1 MSPLPRAKQFYFTH
15 EKKHIFFPKL
25 TQLLCVPF
33 ILTPVLK
40 YSRQRLLLFSTINLL
55 VRFQAEALLQLDL
68 YLSTLFFPFCYRLV
82 RTYVREH
89 ISVFNKNDRRNLFLS
104 AHIIFSVGMLLT
116 KHPNGWKFCG
126 IMVRA
131 AFWQIRASDKINKN
145 HFVCLLACFAFQSWN
160 FASIEVLPEGNQT
173 TSSLDFVQCVYSSFF
188 IDMIHSELTIQS
200 KLTKI
205 SYGEFYSFTWTSA
218 NHIFIDEI

>member
-1 MSPLPRAKQFYFTH
+1 MRSPNNIYDIFKCLLCHVQSNFILLMRKNILF
-15 EKKHIFFPKL
+15 FFPKL

-55 VRFQAEALLQLDL
+55 VRFQAKALLQLDL

-104 AHIIFSVGMLLT
+104 AHIILV
-116 KHPNGWKFCG
+116 W
-126 IMVRA
+126 
-131 AFWQIRASDKINKN
+131 
-145 HFVCLLACFAFQSWN
+145 ACF
-160 FASIEVLPEGNQT
+160 
-173 TSSLDFVQCVYSSFF
+173 
-188 IDMIHSELTIQS
+188 
-200 KLTKI
+200 
-205 SYGEFYSFTWTSA
+205 
-218 NHIFIDEI
+218 